1 MGHDDMN
8 KEKLFEVKDLRI
20 SATNDEGEEVKIVKG
35 VSFDIH
41 KGEVVALIGESGSG
55 KTTISLATLAYTK
68 PGLHFSGGEC
78 QLYGKDV
85 LTMAPVEQRNLRGGN
100 VAYLAQSAAAT
111 FNPAITINEQVTEAA
126 VLHGRLTQAEA
137 DKRAIELYH
146 ALELPDADR
155 IGYRYP
161 HQVSGGQLQRLMA
174 AMALCGKP
182 DLLVLDEPTT
192 ALDVTTQIEVL
203 KAFKKVIREENSA
216 AVYVTHDL
224 AVVAQ
229 VADHI
234 VVLYSGEV
242 MEQGSVDQIINH
254 PTHAYTK
261 RLMAA
266 VRPIPEAGQG
276 VEVSGDH
283 DRVIDNMEVKNMTA
297 GYGGIVDGEPVV
309 PILKDIN
316 ISVKNGHVVGV
327 IGESG
332 CGKSTMAR
340 VMAGMLPPAK
350 GDIILDGKKLEGDLH
365 DRKLS
370 ELQKVQFVFQMAD
383 TALNPKQL
391 IGNIIGRPLEF
402 YHGLKGREKHAKVA
416 EILDLVELP
425 AAFANRYPMEL
436 SGGQKQRINLA
447 RSLAANPEVM
457 LCDEVTSALDSI
469 VGANVIKLLTDLRD
483 KTGVSFVFISH
494 DLSTVASFADEIV
507 VLYAGRVVEQGPT
520 DEVLQPPFH
529 PYTRLLISSVPE
541 MRIGWLEDTMQ
552 KREMA
557 VGIARGV
564 EITKHGCPFYN
575 RCPMAIEG
583 TCDTV
588 IPPIIELENGHQIAC
603 HISLDKLLETEA
615 ETQKILHGYEKL
627 GEDAPV
633 VVP

>member
-1 MGHDDMN
+1 MN
-8 KEKLFEVKDLRI
+8 REKLFEVKDLRI
-20 SATNDEGEEVKIVKG
+20 SAKNDDGEEVPIVKG

-68 PGLHFSGGEC
+68 PGLYFTGGEC
-78 QLYGKDV
+78 QLFGNDV
-85 LTMAPVEQRNLRGGN
+85 ISMQPLEQRELRGGN

-126 VLHGRLTQAEA
+126 VLHGRLTQQQANE
-137 DKRAIELYH
+137 RAIELYH

-182 DLLVLDEPTT
+182 DLMVLDEPTT

-203 KAFKKVIREENSA
+203 KAFKKVIREQNSA

-242 MEQGSVDQIINH
+242 MEQGPADQIINN
-254 PTHAYTK
+254 PQHAYTK

-266 VRPIPEAGQG
+266 VRPIPEAGMG

-283 DRVIDNMEVKNMTA
+283 DRVIDNIEVKNMTA
-297 GYGGIVDGEPVV
+297 GYGGIVDGEPVI

-316 ISVKNGHVVGV
+316 VSVRNGHVVGV

-332 CGKSTMAR
+332 CGKSTLAR
-340 VMAGMLPPAK
+340 VMAGMLPPSK
-350 GDIILDGKKLEGDLH
+350 GDIILDGKKLEGALG
-365 DRKLS
+365 DRKLE

-425 AAFANRYPMEL
+425 AAFANRYPAEL

-469 VGANVIKLLTDLRD
+469 VGANVIKLLTALRD

-520 DEVLQPPFH
+520 DEVLEPPFH

-564 EITKHGCPFYN
+564 EITRVGCPFFN
-575 RCPMAIEG
+575 RCPLAIEG
-583 TCDTV
+583 TCDLKV
-588 IPPIIELENGHQIAC
+588 PPTLELENGHQIAC
-603 HISLDKLLETEA
+603 HVSLEKLLETER
-615 ETQKILHGYEKL
+615 ETQQILHGYEKL
-627 GEDAPV
+627 GEEDPQV
-633 VVP
+633 HVP

>member
-1 MGHDDMN
+1 ME
-8 KEKLFEVKDLRI
+8 KEKLFEIKDLRI
-20 SATNDEGEEVKIVKG
+20 SANDDDGNEVKIVKG

-68 PGLHFSGGEC
+68 PGLYFAGGEC
-78 QLYGKDV
+78 QLFGKDV
-85 LTMAPVEQRNLRGGN
+85 LSMSPIDQRDLRGGN

-126 VLHGRLTQAEA
+126 VLHGRLNQEEA
-137 DKRAIELYH
+137 NERAIELYH

-174 AMALCGKP
+174 AMALCSKP
-182 DLLVLDEPTT
+182 DLMVLDEPTT

-203 KAFKKVIREENSA
+203 KAFKKVIREQNSA
-216 AVYVTHDL
+216 AIYVTHDL

-234 VVLYSGEV
+234 VVLYSGEI
-242 MEQGSVDQIINH
+242 MEQGSAEQIINN
-254 PTHAYTK
+254 PQHAYTK

-266 VRPIPEAGQG
+266 ARPKPTSGMG
-276 VEVSGDH
+276 VQIGDEH
-283 DRVIDNMEVKNMTA
+283 HRDVDNIEVKDMTA
-297 GYGGIVDGEPVV
+297 GYGGIIDGEPAI
-309 PILKDIN
+309 PILRDIN
-316 ISVKNGHVVGV
+316 VSVKNGHVVGV

-350 GDIILDGKKLEGDLH
+350 GDVILDGQKLEGDLR

-402 YHGLKGREKHAKVA
+402 YHGLRGREKHAKVS
-416 EILDLVELP
+416 EILEMVELP
-425 AAFANRYPMEL
+425 PAFANRYPMEL

-469 VGANVIKLLTDLRD
+469 VGANVIKLLTALRD

-520 DEVLQPPFH
+520 NEVLDPPFH

-541 MRIGWLEDTMQ
+541 LRIGWLEDTMQ

-564 EITKHGCPFYN
+564 EITRRGCPFYN
-575 RCPMAIEG
+575 RCPLAIEG
-583 TCDTV
+583 TCDTQTA
-588 IPPIIELENGHQIAC
+588 PIIDLENGHQIAC
-603 HISLDKLLETEA
+603 HLTLEQLQETEA

-627 GEDAPV
+627 GDDDPQV
-633 VVP
+633 HVP

>member
-1 MGHDDMN
+1 MTKD
-8 KEKLFEVKDLRI
+8 KLFEVKDLRI
-20 SATNDEGEEVKIVKG
+20 SAYNDEGEEVPIVKG

-68 PGLHFSGGEC
+68 PGLHFTGGEC
-78 QLYGKDV
+78 QLFGKDV
-85 LTMAPVEQRNLRGGN
+85 LTMSPVEQRDLRGGN

-126 VLHGRLTQAEA
+126 VLHGRLTQAQANE
-137 DKRAIELYH
+137 RAIELYH

-174 AMALCGKP
+174 AMALCSKP
-182 DLLVLDEPTT
+182 DLMVLDEPTT

-203 KAFKKVIREENSA
+203 KAFKKVIREQNSA

-229 VADHI
+229 IADHI

-242 MEQGSVDQIINH
+242 MEQGSADEIINN
-254 PTHAYTK
+254 PQHAYTK

-266 VRPIPEAGQG
+266 ARPIPTAGMG
-276 VEVSGDH
+276 ATEIGDEH
-283 DRVIDNMEVKNMTA
+283 SRDVDNIEVKDMTA
-297 GYGGIVDGEPVV
+297 GYGGIVNGEPVV
-309 PILKDIN
+309 PILRDIN
-316 ISVKNGHVVGV
+316 VSVKNGHVVGV

-332 CGKSTMAR
+332 CGKSTLAR
-340 VMAGMLPPAK
+340 VMAGMLPPAR
-350 GDIILDGKKLEGDLH
+350 GDIILDGKKLEGHLL
-365 DRKLS
+365 DRKLD

-402 YHGLKGREKHAKVA
+402 YHGLTGKEKHAKVS
-416 EILDLVELP
+416 EILELVELP
-425 AAFANRYPMEL
+425 PAFANRYPMEL

-469 VGANVIKLLTDLRD
+469 VGANVIKLLTGLRD

-541 MRIGWLEDTMQ
+541 MRIGWLEDTMK

-564 EITKHGCPFYN
+564 EITRKGCPFYN

-583 TCDTV
+583 TCEKDT
-588 IPPIIELENGHQIAC
+588 PPVLQLENGHEIAC
-603 HISLDKLLETEA
+603 HMTLQQLQDAETEA
-615 ETQKILHGYEKL
+615 QQVLHGFEKV
-627 GEDAPV
+627 GDDDQVSTAH
-633 VVP
+633 

>member
-1 MGHDDMN
+1 ME

-20 SATNDEGEEVKIVKG
+20 SATSDEGVEIPIVKG
-35 VSFDIH
+35 VSFNVH

-55 KTTISLATLAYTK
+55 KTTISLASLAYTK
-68 PGLHFSGGEC
+68 PGLHFSGGEA
-78 QLYGKDV
+78 LLHGEDV
-85 LTMAPVEQRNLRGGN
+85 LTMAPLRQREIRGAN

-111 FNPAITINEQVTEAA
+111 FNPAITIGEQVTESA
-126 VLHGRLTQAEA
+126 VLHGVLTQQQATE
-137 DKRAIELYH
+137 RAVELYH

-155 IGYRYP
+155 IGFRYP

-182 DLLVLDEPTT
+182 DLMVLDEPTT

-203 KAFKKVIREENSA
+203 KAFKKVIREQNSA
-216 AVYVTHDL
+216 AIYVTHDL

-242 MEQGSVDQIINH
+242 MEQGSVDQIINN

-266 VRPIPEAGQG
+266 ARPKPTAGMG
-276 VEVSGDH
+276 TKVGTEHERDT
-283 DRVIDNMEVKNMTA
+283 DNMQVAHMTA
-297 GYGGIVDGEPVV
+297 GYGGIVDGEPAIT
-309 PILKDIN
+309 ILRDIN
-316 ISVKNGHVVGV
+316 VSVQNSHVVGV

-332 CGKSTMAR
+332 CGKSTLAR
-340 VMAGMLPPAK
+340 VMAGMLPPAR
-350 GDIILDGKKLEGDLH
+350 GDVKLDGKQLRGSLL
-365 DRKLS
+365 DRSLD

-402 YHGLKGREKHAKVA
+402 YHGLTGKEKHAKVA
-416 EILDLVELP
+416 EILQLVELP
-425 AAFANRYPMEL
+425 VEFANRYPMEL

-469 VGANVIKLLTDLRD
+469 VGANVISLLTSLRD

-520 DEVLQPPFH
+520 DEVLKPPFH

-564 EITKHGCPFYN
+564 EITAKGCPFYN
-575 RCPMAIEG
+575 RCPLAIEG
-583 TCDTV
+583 TCDLKVPSVLKLEGGHEISCHLTV
-588 IPPIIELENGHQIAC
+588 EQLQ
-603 HISLDKLLETEA
+603 ETEA
-615 ETQKILHGYEKL
+615 ETQKILHGFEKV
-627 GEDAPV
+627 GENDPKVHAH
-633 VVP
+633 

>member
-1 MGHDDMN
+1 
-8 KEKLFEVKDLRI
+8 
-20 SATNDEGEEVKIVKG
+20 
-35 VSFDIH
+35 
-41 KGEVVALIGESGSG
+41 
-55 KTTISLATLAYTK
+55 
-68 PGLHFSGGEC
+68 
-78 QLYGKDV
+78 
-85 LTMAPVEQRNLRGGN
+85 
-100 VAYLAQSAAAT
+100 
-111 FNPAITINEQVTEAA
+111 
-126 VLHGRLTQAEA
+126 
-137 DKRAIELYH
+137 
-146 ALELPDADR
+146 
-155 IGYRYP
+155 
-161 HQVSGGQLQRLMA
+161 
-174 AMALCGKP
+174 
-182 DLLVLDEPTT
+182 
-192 ALDVTTQIEVL
+192 
-203 KAFKKVIREENSA
+203 
-216 AVYVTHDL
+216 
-224 AVVAQ
+224 
-229 VADHI
+229 
-234 VVLYSGEV
+234 
-242 MEQGSVDQIINH
+242 
-254 PTHAYTK
+254 
-261 RLMAA
+261 
-266 VRPIPEAGQG
+266 
-276 VEVSGDH
+276 
-283 DRVIDNMEVKNMTA
+283 MTA
-297 GYGGIVDGEPVV
+297 GYGGIVNGEPVV

-316 ISVKNGHVVGV
+316 VSVKNGHVVGV

-425 AAFANRYPMEL
+425 AAFASRYPMEL

-588 IPPIIELENGHQIAC
+588 IPPILELENGHQISC
-603 HISLDKLLETEA
+603 HIPLDQLISTEQ
-615 ETQKILHGYEKL
+615 ETQKILHGFEKV
-627 GEDAPV
+627 GDDDQISTAH
-633 VVP
+633 